1 MNLQK
6 NDVKMSPL
14 LFQDITL
21 IIWTVAHRHRY
32 ARATLN

>member
-1 MNLQK
+1 
-6 NDVKMSPL
+6 MSPL